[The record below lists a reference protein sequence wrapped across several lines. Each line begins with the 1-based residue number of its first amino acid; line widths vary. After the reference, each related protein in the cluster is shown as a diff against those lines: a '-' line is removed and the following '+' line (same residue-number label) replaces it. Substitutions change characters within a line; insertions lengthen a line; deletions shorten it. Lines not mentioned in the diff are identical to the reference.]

1 MRASGA
7 SRPGSADAE
16 LERANREC
24 AEREVVRVGPS
35 GRRHGMVEKVV
46 RGRRTRLL
54 KAKCL
59 WDDGS
64 VSYELVAEVRIF

>member
-1 MRASGA
+1 MTGLRSGA
-7 SRPGSADAE
+7 GAADAE
-16 LERANREC
+16 LARANLEC
-24 AEREVVRVGPS
+24 AEREVVKEGPR

-46 RGRRTRLL
+46 RGRRSTAL

-64 VSYELVAEVRIF
+64 VSYELVTEVRIF